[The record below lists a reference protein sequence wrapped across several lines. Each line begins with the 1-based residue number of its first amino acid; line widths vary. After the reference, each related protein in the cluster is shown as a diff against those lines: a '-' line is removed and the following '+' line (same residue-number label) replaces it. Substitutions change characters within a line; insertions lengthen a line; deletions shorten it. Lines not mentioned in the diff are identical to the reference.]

1 MRAKRRLIGTA
12 ALAAA
17 GLLVAA
23 CSSSSSSAPAS
34 SGATGTASA
43 SAAAASSGSSQV
55 TIGVDLT
62 YNNPAFWAAYINY
75 EQQYA
80 SQMHIKLLGPLL
92 AAANA
97 SLQNQQIENLVNE
110 GAQAIIVNPETAT
123 SLGPAISYAAAH
135 HVQLVSVDTIV
146 GAGHVYMVVR
156 ASNTLY
162 GQDACAYIANSVKSG
177 YVLDLEGDLTS
188 SNGADRTNAF
198 DSCMAANDP
207 GVKLLKDP
215 TVWTDATAVTDAQ
228 DAVNAY
234 GSQLKAIYSQW
245 SSPDTGIL
253 PLLKSKGLTNTIVV
267 SDDGVP
273 FEMCDIGNGSGTAS
287 PSRTTPP
294 RASSSRPPSPAAAR
308 PPCRTSRTTGTPTSP
323 TRSSRRSSPR
333 PPPSCRSRARST
345 ACPPRSRRPRSR
357 TRTCGATC
365 TARPTAA
372 SAPHRPRPN
381 VSRWPASSRAP
392 ATRTDISNDFQR
404 PGARRGDRHREA
416 FRHHPRPA
424 RRQPVDQGRTV
435 PRAGRPQRRGQV
447 DARLDPV
454 RPRRAGRRDRGVRR

>member
-17 GLLVAA
+17 GLLAAA
-23 CSSSSSSAPAS
+23 CSSSSSSSPS
-34 SGATGTASA
+34 ATSTSAAGTSSA
-43 SAAAASSGSSQV
+43 SAAATSASSGQV

-62 YNNPAFWAAYINY
+62 YNNTAFWAAYINY

-80 SQMHIKLLGPLL
+80 AQMHIKLLGPLL

-110 GAQAIIVNPETAT
+110 GAKAIIVNPETAT
-123 SLGPAISYAAAH
+123 SLGPAITYATQH

-146 GAGHVYMVVR
+146 GVGHVYMVVR

-162 GQDACAYIANSVKSG
+162 GQDACAYISSKVKSG

-188 SNGADRTNAF
+188 SNGADRTDAF
-198 DSCMAANDP
+198 DSCMTANDP
-207 GVKLLKDP
+207 GVKVLKDP

-253 PLLKSKGLTNTIVV
+253 PLLKSKNLGNTIVI

-273 FEMCDIGNGSGTAS
+273 FEMCDIGNGSVSASQSQPANLYAQYALTYAEDAAKGVTLAAGQPGGGAPTLENVSYDGDSNLADPIVAPFVTKTATTLSLAS
-287 PSRTTPP
+287 PVDGLPASFTTTPVSDS
-294 RASSSRPPSPAAAR
+294 ALWGNVYGQAHGGV
-308 PPCRTSRTTGTPTSP
+308 C
-323 TRSSRRSSPR
+323 
-333 PPPSCRSRARST
+333 
-345 ACPPRSRRPRSR
+345 
-357 TRTCGATC
+357 
-365 TARPTAA
+365 AA
-372 SAPHRPRPN
+372 SA
-381 VSRWPASSRAP
+381 SS
-392 ATRTDISNDFQR
+392 
-404 PGARRGDRHREA
+404 
-416 FRHHPRPA
+416 
-424 RRQPVDQGRTV
+424 
-435 PRAGRPQRRGQV
+435 
-447 DARLDPV
+447 
-454 RPRRAGRRDRGVRR
+454 